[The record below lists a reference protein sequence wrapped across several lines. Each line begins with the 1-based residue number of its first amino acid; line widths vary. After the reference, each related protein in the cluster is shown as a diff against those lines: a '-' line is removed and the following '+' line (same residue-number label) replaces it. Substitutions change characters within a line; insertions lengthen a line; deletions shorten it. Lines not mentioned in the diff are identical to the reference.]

1 MQKSNIYQHNLRLN
15 LDDER
20 HLKVHRYLMNINE
33 DVYKSKNAYIIR
45 AILEGAEKANSVTE
59 DGEYVEKGLLTDEQI
74 KELEERITKNLKK
87 EVLNEVLKVLLNMIV
102 SQPSNV
108 LQQVG
113 QIQSVKEEEP
123 DDALVDAALSYFE
136 E

>member
-59 DGEYVEKGLLTDEQI
+59 DGEYVEKGRLTDEQI

>member
-74 KELEERITKNLKK
+74 KELEERITKNLKN

>member
-20 HLKVHRYLMNINE
+20 HLKVHLYLMNINE

-74 KELEERITKNLKK
+74 KELEERITKNLKN

>member
-15 LDDER
+15 LDNES

-59 DGEYVEKGLLTDEQI
+59 NGKYVEKGLLTDEQI
-74 KELEERITKNLKK
+74 KELEEQITKNLKK
-87 EVLNEVLKVLLNMIV
+87 EILNELLKVLLNMIV

>member
-59 DGEYVEKGLLTDEQI
+59 DSEYEERGLLTDEQI
-74 KELEERITKNLKK
+74 KELEERITKNLKN
-87 EVLNEVLKVLLNMIV
+87 EVLNEVLKVLLNMMV
-102 SQPSNV
+102 SQPSNA

>member
-33 DVYKSKNAYIIR
+33 DVYKSKNAYIIQ

>member
-102 SQPSNV
+102 SQPSNG

>member
-59 DGEYVEKGLLTDEQI
+59 DGAYVEKGLLTDEQI

>member
-108 LQQVG
+108 LQQAG

>member
-74 KELEERITKNLKK
+74 KELEERITKNLKH